1 MSVSM
6 TLYYP
11 HPQLLPRRSGRLRL
25 PTVSCLDHTLRQS
38 RCERWKLNNS
48 KHIYFIMLKW
58 MTRHPPECEQGGL
71 PPLHGAHS
79 GDLAAA
85 DAAPVPAA
93 GRRPRHA
100 ACLHLRPGGILPSR
114 ELTVIV
120 LSNVDMISVQA
131 NIHNFR
137 VVKPHIKLGHFL
149 AKL

>member
-1 MSVSM
+1 MTM
-6 TLYYP
+6 TLPP
-11 HPQLLPRRSGRLRL
+11 HP
-25 PTVSCLDHTLRQS
+25 
-38 RCERWKLNNS
+38 
-48 KHIYFIMLKW
+48 
-58 MTRHPPECEQGGL
+58 RHPPECGQGGL

-100 ACLHLRPGGILPSR
+100 ARLHLRPGGILPSR

-120 LSNVDMISVQA
+120 LSNVGMISVQA

-137 VVKPHIKLGHFL
+137 VVKPHLKL
-149 AKL
+149 